1 MLHMKAM
8 NKTTAVLIIATAMSG
23 ALAACGQDNSG
34 TAWAPTAWEWPDNDF
49 TNKVVVPTVHF
60 YTNNQAAVGNDQQY
74 RVRQEGTTAKGAAAL
89 QNGPRI
95 EPRPLTT
102 YIQSDPWVQRD
113 HPWDVNP
120 YLPISETPGS
130 TNSSIV
136 DETHH

>member
-1 MLHMKAM
+1 MLDM
-8 NKTTAVLIIATAMSG
+8 KTTKETTAALIIATAMSA
-23 ALAACGQDNSG
+23 ALAARGQDNSG
-34 TAWAPTAWEWPDNDF
+34 TAWPPTAWDWPDNDF

-60 YTNNQAAVGNDQQY
+60 YTNNQAAVGLDQQY
-74 RVRQEGTTAKGAAAL
+74 RVRQEGTTAKGSAAL

-102 YIQSDPWVQRD
+102 YIQCDPWVQRD

-120 YLPISETPGS
+120 YMPISETPGS